1 MIECT
6 NLTKSYGDKPV
17 LCGVSCRIGDGETV
31 LLMGPS
37 GCGKTTFLS
46 LLAGELTP
54 DGGTVTGVPGRVGIA
69 FQDDLLCPHLTA
81 EDNLK
86 LVLGKGADGR
96 IAAALEELGLA
107 DDRRTKARDLS
118 GGMARRVSLA
128 RAMLYDAPLLLL
140 DEPFRGLDGESRDR
154 AAAFIL
160 SHKSGRTLLCVTHDP
175 TDAERLCAD
184 TVLHLSEGHIL

>member
-6 NLTKSYGDKPV
+6 GLAKAYGDKQV
-17 LCGVSCRIGDGETV
+17 LRGLTCRIEDGETV

-46 LLAGELTP
+46 LLTGELTP
-54 DGGTVTGVPGRVGIA
+54 DGGSISGVPSRVSVA
-69 FQDDLLCPHLTA
+69 FQEDLLCPQLSA

-86 LVLGKGADGR
+86 LVLGKGAEKR
-96 IAAALEELGLA
+96 ILTALNELGLA
-107 DDRRTKARDLS
+107 DDRKTRARDLS

-128 RAMLYDAPLLLL
+128 RAVLFDAPLLLL

-154 AAAFIL
+154 AAAFIR
-160 SHKSGRTLLCVTHDP
+160 SHRNGRTTVCVTHDP
-175 TDAERLCAD
+175 DDGERLGAD
-184 TVLHLSEGHIL
+184 RVLHLSEGRIL